1 MTLKL
6 KKPTTVMEEEFQ
18 ASQPQMMFDPQVET
32 ETGEKKIIQQPITG
46 TVEEAPSRVTGV
58 STVEGES
65 VPGVNLGA
73 IGSVA
78 RGFNDIIL
86 ALPDAAINAVVD
98 GLEMAGIVDKVD
110 EPRNFLSRVFNS
122 SDYKAQRVII
132 PYVLNYGVD
141 DYIGQVEEGA
151 IGRYARAAGQ
161 GFGMATP
168 FVGITSKAAQLST
181 KTPQLVE
188 AGKTGQRIVKSVLDP
203 YLKAPGTTVA
213 LEGTGGALA
222 GIGGQ
227 AEKDIFGTETGIGAT
242 LTVLSLP
249 GLYVAGKKI
258 GDGFK
263 WMFNK
268 IGEGRDALKIREGTI
283 GDLTTGTRGK
293 QASGMVKRELD
304 KVMESETAQTN
315 VQRAKEIEDAILGE
329 GALTPAEQTLDEPF
343 LSSQLKMERS
353 GTPDFTRKN
362 LKRKSDNLAK
372 IDEFINDTLKNDPL
386 SEGPLYIVDQAK
398 NRVSNVIAKVDND
411 LDQVTTKLSALS
423 DAETGSFK
431 RFSTTAKKE
440 ESENLRQTVIEAH
453 NLAKEQA
460 ENYAKKLEIN
470 QTDIM
475 VRMDAFN
482 EAQEALKG
490 SILTKEGQ
498 EALSYEGV
506 NPLIKRFIET
516 PKRTI
521 SFQDWKSFRDQVSS
535 EIGKAAALNKKGEL
549 RQLAILGETLDDL
562 GKAYGTVNTNFEK
575 FRKYY
580 NENVILPYEDGYV
593 IKLTSTAP
601 GSTKD
606 FVKYALPGEEVA
618 ETFLQ
623 NSNSAEQF
631 MRLFSD
637 NGRMLKHMKN
647 VVLDQIRTKAYN
659 AGKAQLD
666 PNKINKYINDNEA
679 VLDILKIKNDLVDE
693 KKLLT
698 DLLNRNA
705 NLTNRKRLLSQKAL
719 IKAIAN
725 AENTDEPLKILDN
738 ALKNPKLLKELKNSV
753 TKSADGFS
761 QEELLQSF
769 RATMTERLL
778 NKAPNALENP
788 LGFKKFLVNNETI
801 MNQAFDKSHVDN
813 MYLVADALERVLKTG
828 FEGGKGLGQDDII
841 TAVTTNLGTSPAGI
855 SNRFIAVQEGRLG
868 PRAAILYVVS
878 RAFRATSSA
887 RTDALFREMMFDP
900 EIAKMLTAEGS
911 TNLSIPPQVQRRLNA
926 FLFQLGVDY
935 NEIDATERGDPL
947 KVILEPEVEEQS
959 SAAPAMQNMQTTPP
973 VNTAVTTVTPSPA
986 PVQMTNVSPD
996 ATKTTASELFP
1007 FDPTLAAIE
1016 RRRNQ
1021 KEGIMSVT

>member
-1 MTLKL
+1 
-6 KKPTTVMEEEFQ
+6 
-18 ASQPQMMFDPQVET
+18 
-32 ETGEKKIIQQPITG
+32 
-46 TVEEAPSRVTGV
+46 
-58 STVEGES
+58 
-65 VPGVNLGA
+65 
-73 IGSVA
+73 
-78 RGFNDIIL
+78 
-86 ALPDAAINAVVD
+86 
-98 GLEMAGIVDKVD
+98 
-110 EPRNFLSRVFNS
+110 
-122 SDYKAQRVII
+122 
-132 PYVLNYGVD
+132 
-141 DYIGQVEEGA
+141 
-151 IGRYARAAGQ
+151 
-161 GFGMATP
+161 
-168 FVGITSKAAQLST
+168 
-181 KTPQLVE
+181 
-188 AGKTGQRIVKSVLDP
+188 
-203 YLKAPGTTVA
+203 
-213 LEGTGGALA
+213 
-222 GIGGQ
+222 
-227 AEKDIFGTETGIGAT
+227 
-242 LTVLSLP
+242 
-249 GLYVAGKKI
+249 
-258 GDGFK
+258 
-263 WMFNK
+263 
-268 IGEGRDALKIREGTI
+268 
-283 GDLTTGTRGK
+283 
-293 QASGMVKRELD
+293 
-304 KVMESETAQTN
+304 
-315 VQRAKEIEDAILGE
+315 
-329 GALTPAEQTLDEPF
+329 
-343 LSSQLKMERS
+343 
-353 GTPDFTRKN
+353 
-362 LKRKSDNLAK
+362 
-372 IDEFINDTLKNDPL
+372 
-386 SEGPLYIVDQAK
+386 
-398 NRVSNVIAKVDND
+398 
-411 LDQVTTKLSALS
+411 
-423 DAETGSFK
+423 
-431 RFSTTAKKE
+431 
-440 ESENLRQTVIEAH
+440 
-453 NLAKEQA
+453 
-460 ENYAKKLEIN
+460 
-470 QTDIM
+470 
-475 VRMDAFN
+475 
-482 EAQEALKG
+482 
-490 SILTKEGQ
+490 
-498 EALSYEGV
+498 
-506 NPLIKRFIET
+506 
-516 PKRTI
+516 
-521 SFQDWKSFRDQVSS
+521 
-535 EIGKAAALNKKGEL
+535 
-549 RQLAILGETLDDL
+549 
-562 GKAYGTVNTNFEK
+562 
-575 FRKYY
+575 
-580 NENVILPYEDGYV
+580 
-593 IKLTSTAP
+593 
-601 GSTKD
+601 
-606 FVKYALPGEEVA
+606 
-618 ETFLQ
+618 
-623 NSNSAEQF
+623 

-828 FEGGKGLGQDDII
+828 FEGGRGLGQDDII